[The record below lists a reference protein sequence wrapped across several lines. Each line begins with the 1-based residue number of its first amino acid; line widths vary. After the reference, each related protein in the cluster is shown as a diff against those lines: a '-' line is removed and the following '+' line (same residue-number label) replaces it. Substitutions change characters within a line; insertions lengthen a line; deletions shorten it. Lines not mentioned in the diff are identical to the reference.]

1 MFLLTKPQNTTS
13 NGLVASYLFDDG
25 AGDVLREHLRRYLVT
40 VTDTETI
47 PALDGWDVEDGADG
61 GNGWYYQNGSY
72 YIDGLGN
79 YLWLDND
86 LDRWTISSGS
96 PDINGTVIY
105 QADGDTL
112 PGTWWRR
119 DDGTFTATGATL
131 TDYNGVYSANG
142 TYNGQA
148 AYSNPS
154 GKWLFWNTSDWRL
167 GSSAGDAS
175 AHYASTTGIP
185 LPGLWYATGGVET
198 APTMYRGGT
207 TGAPTLTENNR
218 AETTA
223 GVSHEENPLDGTLIN
238 FSPTYN
244 ITVNGGSFSDATFS
258 PSGTEYG
265 KTKYLSAD
273 GNTKVSYWYMM
284 DPEMDGAWYVWAS
297 TATEPWMDGY
307 DAEAYTTGDAWDG
320 SYSNSYTVA
329 QGAAQPGPWFAD
341 GLEFSGG
348 GAINLP
354 VSDVMQ
360 PCLGDVTFAF
370 DYVYKNQV
378 ADGRADSLF
387 WMYEVWGSVPNIGLY
402 RWAGAGGWSDPVL
415 RLSIAGTTGSA
426 VTADFPSSG
435 IVWTVGV
442 RRRVVVTIAR
452 GGYARLFVDGKYIS
466 QVSISGAA
474 GSLTGLTNWRLG
486 ANGYDWDGT
495 WTFKGRF
502 RRFEYHRRALT
513 DSEAAAWTGTTDRV
527 AVMPRLPL
535 FAFVPGEAPAA
546 ATGAYYYRYL
556 TSLWTEAQ

>member
-1 MFLLTKPQNTTS
+1 MFLLTKPKGANS
-13 NGLVASYLFDDG
+13 RGSLHDGLIASYLFDDG
-25 AGDVLREHLRRYLVT
+25 VGDILHDSL
-40 VTDTETI
+40 
-47 PALDGWDVEDGADG
+47 GWAVRP
-61 GNGWYYQNGSY
+61 S
-72 YIDGLGN
+72 
-79 YLWLDND
+79 ND
-86 LDRWTISSGS
+86 LDRWVVTGS
-96 PDINGTVIY
+96 HSNFWDGTYQFLGNIVNGERVYAYVGGGTHMYFNGTAWCIGGDPFSTPHNEIY
-105 QADGDTL
+105 TGEASL
-112 PGTWWRR
+112 PGTW
-119 DDGTFTATGATL
+119 TAV
-131 TDYNGVYSANG
+131 D
-142 TYNGQA
+142 
-148 AYSNPS
+148 
-154 GKWLFWNTSDWRL
+154 
-167 GSSAGDAS
+167 AGNE
-175 AHYASTTGIP
+175 P
-185 LPGLWYATGGVET
+185 
-198 APTMYRGGT
+198 APTVAQT
-207 TGAPTLTENNR
+207 DNNV
-218 AETTA
+218 
-223 GVSHEENPLDGTLIN
+223 VSAPLDGTLTN